1 MKNKIIK
8 AFVIPAMVITVAVLS
23 AFSTAENN
31 FDYLLPNEVG
41 FIRIAPKV
49 CQESSMCNLE
59 VATFCTVGDVPSG
72 TQLFK
77 KNSTGDCIIP
87 LYRPHPTR

>member
-1 MKNKIIK
+1 MKNEIVKTLL
-8 AFVIPAMVITVAVLS
+8 VPAMVIAVAALS
-23 AFSTAENN
+23 AFATVGHSTK
-31 FDYLLPNEVG
+31 DLLPNEIG

-59 VATFCTVGDVPSG
+59 VATFCTVGDIPGG

-77 KNSTGDCIIP
+77 KNGSGDCIIP